1 MSETSPDG
9 APLPAYRVQVAGS
22 RLTAAVMSG
31 AKTVWDTECVPRLNQ
46 LEQLHTA
53 AGGNRRGRRWSTEQ
67 LNRSLFVALVGQFQV
82 YCRELHDEATR
93 VYLSQANPRQVRALQ
108 TLLRQRRELD
118 YRNPRRD
125 ALKNDFGRMGLQLI
139 PALRSLYARASYDI
153 DRLELLVRFR
163 NAIAHGNESEVR
175 SLVQGYSIRP
185 TLRAYRSFKT
195 AINRLVGKLD
205 AVVAAELAGELGI
218 RRPW

>member
-1 MSETSPDG
+1 
-9 APLPAYRVQVAGS
+9 
-22 RLTAAVMSG
+22 LTAALMSG
-31 AKTVWDTECVPRLNQ
+31 AKEVWDTECVARLDQ
-46 LEQLHTA
+46 LERIHTA
-53 AGGNRRGRRWSTEQ
+53 AGGTGRGRRWGTDQ

-125 ALKNDFGRMGLQLI
+125 ALKNDFGRMGLQII
-139 PALRSLYARASYDI
+139 PALRSLYARANDDI

-185 TLRAYRSFKT
+185 TLRSYRTFKST
-195 AINRLVGKLD
+195 INRLVGKLD